1 MNIITVAIRKRI
13 LFCIT
18 LRNKKIIIILGFV
31 LVHQIYKSFAN
42 LIKKIR
48 IYLLFPKNFTRIDK
62 NQRNEQKKPC
72 RRRILSKAFQKR
84 RRWYHQESNR
94 GHTDFQ
100 SVALPT
106 ELWHHFM
113 SCNERCFSIAS
124 AKVQLFFETTKFF
137 HDFIPKNRKIS
148 TKRSENAIVS
158 CHIR

>member
-1 MNIITVAIRKRI
+1 MFY
-13 LFCIT
+13 LFT
-18 LRNKKIIIILGFV
+18 L
-31 LVHQIYKSFAN
+31 IYKSIAN

-48 IYLLFPKNFTRIDK
+48 ICLLFPKNFNRIDK
-62 NQRNEQKKPC
+62 NQHNKQKKPC

-106 ELWHHFM
+106 ELWHHFL

-137 HDFIPKNRKIS
+137 HNFIPKKHKIDV
-148 TKRSENAIVS
+148 KCIENATISYSEV
-158 CHIR
+158 CFTV

>member
-62 NQRNEQKKPC
+62 NQHNKQKKPC

-106 ELWHHFM
+106 ELWHHLCLAMRGVSQLRVQRYNYFLKPPNFFM
-113 SCNERCFSIAS
+113 T
-124 AKVQLFFETTKFF
+124 LFL
-137 HDFIPKNRKIS
+137 KI
-148 TKRSENAIVS
+148 
-158 CHIR
+158 

>member
-1 MNIITVAIRKRI
+1 M
-13 LFCIT
+13 
-18 LRNKKIIIILGFV
+18 GFV

-106 ELWHHFM
+106 ELWHHFLY
-113 SCNERCFSIAS
+113 CNERCFSIAS

-137 HDFIPKNRKIS
+137 HNFIPKKHKIDV
-148 TKRSENAIVS
+148 KCIENATISYSEV
-158 CHIR
+158 CFTV

>member
-1 MNIITVAIRKRI
+1 M
-13 LFCIT
+13 
-18 LRNKKIIIILGFV
+18 GFV

-137 HDFIPKNRKIS
+137 HDFIPKNRKICI
-148 TKRSENAIVS
+148 KRSETAIVS
-158 CHIR
+158 CHTQ